1 MSALSKSG
9 LVLSHKLLCIFIL
22 NLVLETTHFQLQGE
36 NKTYNSGA
44 IREILRFF
52 LHSVKNIKYENAIA
66 SITVMF
72 PILWYTVTNLAFS
85 FYTLI

>member
-22 NLVLETTHFQLQGE
+22 NLVLETTHFQLQRE
-36 NKTYNSGA
+36 NKTYNSGV

-52 LHSVKNIKYENAIA
+52 CIVLRI
-66 SITVMF
+66 
-72 PILWYTVTNLAFS
+72 
-85 FYTLI
+85 